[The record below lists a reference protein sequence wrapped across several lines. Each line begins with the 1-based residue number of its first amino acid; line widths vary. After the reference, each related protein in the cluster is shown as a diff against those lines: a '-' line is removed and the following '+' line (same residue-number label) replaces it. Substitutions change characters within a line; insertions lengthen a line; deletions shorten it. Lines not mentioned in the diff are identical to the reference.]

1 MTEIELADAVA
12 RMLIAQGVTPTPER
26 VFVAPLLERPDM
38 ACRAIYVSPG
48 DVTSAVINR
57 KGDRRQDRQVDLAV
71 VQACQTTDNR
81 RLEVLLGLCRDIADL
96 LARHP
101 PVDEDQNPL
110 PIRALT
116 VNQEPLFSREH
127 LRAGVFLGVVTVG
140 YAP

>member
-1 MTEIELADAVA
+1 MTEVELADAVA
-12 RMLIAQGVTPTPER
+12 RMLIAQGVTPTPKR
-26 VFVAPLLERPDM
+26 VFVAPHLERPEL

-48 DVTSAVINR
+48 DITSEVINR
-57 KGDRRQDRQVDLAV
+57 RGYRRQDRQVDLAV
-71 VQACQTTDNR
+71 VEACRDTDTAK
-81 RLEVLLGLCRDIADL
+81 LEQLLGLCREIADTL
-96 LARHP
+96 GRQP
-101 PVDEDQNPL
+101 PVDADQNPL